1 MIPDADFYI
10 DLQNILRPQVITA
23 SGTGADI
30 PKTSPMDGR
39 VRAIVRVGALS
50 ASTVFT
56 AKLEHSDDGS
66 SNWSDVPGG
75 DFPAISVANSGSS
88 IGVDTALMKEFV
100 RVSWTAVG
108 GTPNL
113 VASGFL
119 VGFRQRRMT

>member
-1 MIPDADFYI
+1 MNDADFLI
-10 DLQNILRPQVITA
+10 DLQNILRPQVITS

-30 PKTSPMDGR
+30 PKTSGMDGR
-39 VRAIVRVGALS
+39 ARAIVRVGALS

-56 AKLEHSDDGS
+56 AKLEHSDDGA

-75 DFPAISVANSGSS
+75 AFPAINTANSGAS
-88 IGVDTALMKEFV
+88 IGIDTAAMKEFV
-100 RVSWTAVG
+100 RVSYTAVG

-119 VGFRQRRMT
+119 LGFRNRVN